1 MMLKTARSWPDRDD
15 APNPRAAR
23 LIPWMFVAGF
33 AVVAAVNGVMIAFA
47 LETFSG
53 VTTDQAYEEGL
64 AYNKTLAAAAAQ
76 EKLGWKV
83 GIDLAAPTHER
94 ARLSVTLADRNGAP
108 IHGAVIEAHFVR
120 PTSEGFDSQAQL
132 SETGN
137 GRYEAETSLALPGQW
152 DVVVTASYDGASY
165 QKTERVFIPQ

>member
-1 MMLKTARSWPDRDD
+1 MMLKIARFWPVRDD
-15 APNPRAAR
+15 TPNPQAGR
-23 LIPWMFVAGF
+23 LIPWMFVGGF

-76 EKLGWKV
+76 EKLGWILAV
-83 GIDLAAPTHER
+83 DLAATNRER
-94 ARLSVTLADRNGAP
+94 VRLAVTLADRNGAP
-108 IHGAVIEAHFVR
+108 IHGAAIEAHFVR
-120 PTSEGFDSQAQL
+120 PTSQGFDSQAQL

-137 GRYEAETSLALPGQW
+137 GRYEAETSLALPGLW
-152 DVVVTASYDGASY
+152 DVVVAASHDGARY